1 MFLSNSLGVN
11 AFGSP
16 IERYRLSLK
25 LDLLPPRNSLTGKDT
40 HRLNQRKEMVQ
51 KVNESWKKKTD
62 VAMQLFW
69 AILEVIKG
77 SIH

>member
-1 MFLSNSLGVN
+1 MFLSNSLGVS

-40 HRLNQRKEMVQ
+40 HRLNQRKETVQ
-51 KVNESWKKKTD
+51 KVYESWKKTD